1 MVKVLFLLLQLK
13 VFQVW
18 VMEEISKLITNL
30 SMTEVMLYWS
40 IDEKNIWATAGFF

>member
-40 IDEKNIWATAGFF
+40 IDEKNI